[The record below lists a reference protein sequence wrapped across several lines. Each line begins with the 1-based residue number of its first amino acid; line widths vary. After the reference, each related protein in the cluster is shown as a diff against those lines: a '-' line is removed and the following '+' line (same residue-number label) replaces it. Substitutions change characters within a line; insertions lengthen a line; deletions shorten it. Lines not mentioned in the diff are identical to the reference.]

1 MISLLNA
8 PFRACQLPLPGTQTM
23 ADAYWVNSERA
34 RQKMKLDQRTSEQL
48 QIWSVLKWA
57 KENETSIHMPHAHDE
72 MQLQKWQL
80 ALSTWIPVHVLMSSC
95 PPVEAHLGS
104 HSEACSPMTRP
115 ALQHLARGSLCI
127 PTALGPPDVQ
137 PDTCHRS
144 RRLWHLS
151 SYSLIPTYTHEDP
164 ASIMKI
170 CEAQGRLHSNTWRT
184 EGV

>member
-1 MISLLNA
+1 
-8 PFRACQLPLPGTQTM
+8 
-23 ADAYWVNSERA
+23 
-34 RQKMKLDQRTSEQL
+34 
-48 QIWSVLKWA
+48 
-57 KENETSIHMPHAHDE
+57 MPHAHDE

-151 SYSLIPTYTHEDP
+151 SYSLIPTPHPWRSCLYHEDMWGPRPP
-164 ASIMKI
+164 AFQHMKDWGGVDRSHGNRGPLAKVTLQRLWQINRFFFYRKYSTWIFPSLLTIVGI
-170 CEAQGRLHSNTWRT
+170 CSCCVQRLMA
-184 EGV
+184 